1 MRQAAPPRLC
11 CSRCARFTPFAS
23 ENMKNYI
30 MENEM
35 ALFSRTVISIVMFAE
50 SMLFELLY
58 IEKKESGNITEE
70 HSHMN

>member
-1 MRQAAPPRLC
+1 
-11 CSRCARFTPFAS
+11 
-23 ENMKNYI
+23 MKNYI